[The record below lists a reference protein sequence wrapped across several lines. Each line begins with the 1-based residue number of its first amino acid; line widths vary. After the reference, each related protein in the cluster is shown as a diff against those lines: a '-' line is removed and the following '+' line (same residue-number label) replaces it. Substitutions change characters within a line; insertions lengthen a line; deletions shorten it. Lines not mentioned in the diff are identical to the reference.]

1 MHQNKLS
8 QNGSI
13 ATWLVVFF
21 MIGFW
26 VWFFKFAP
34 QDDLL
39 AKISGIYHGLFS
51 ESTTEGVKEKFPE
64 QFVLNAP
71 AESDECDSAPP
82 EHGAKFRLSSSSS
95 GSKLNARF
103 YVTNQHV
110 FPVLLTLIENES
122 SQAYGAIFLHPNQS
136 SQVSLPIGQYAISL
150 KIGEEWCNL
159 QKGFSDG
166 VDVSPSQVL
175 VMQANKVSNV
185 TLTAIGQGTED
196 VMVSLSHS
204 LGVVTLADGQQISG
218 TGSLILQRVVGG
230 HYAAEG
236 SINNVPVN
244 FLVDTG
250 ASEVSVSEAFA
261 KHAGIVE
268 CHSSKRITA
277 NGTVD
282 VCEAYAT
289 EVTIGQFKLKN
300 IKINYNKGLS
310 DDIFLL
316 GMNVIGLF
324 KMEQQGDVM
333 KLSLK

>member
-1 MHQNKLS
+1 MKNNES
-8 QNGSI
+8 GGIS
-13 ATWLVVFF
+13 TWLVIFL

-39 AKISGIYHGLFS
+39 AKVSSIFHDIFS
-51 ESTTEGVKEKFPE
+51 ESITEGAKEKFPE
-64 QFVLNAP
+64 KFVLNAP
-71 AESDECDSAPP
+71 ADSDECDTAPP
-82 EHGAKFRLSSSSS
+82 EHGAKFKLSSNSN

-110 FPVLLTLIENES
+110 FPVLLTLIESES
-122 SQAYGAIFLHPNQS
+122 SQAYGALFLHPNQS
-136 SQVSLPIGQYAISL
+136 IQVSLPIGQYAMSL
-150 KIGEEWCNL
+150 KIGDEWCNL
-159 QKGFSDG
+159 QTGFSEG
-166 VDVSPSQVL
+166 AEVTPNQV
-175 VMQANKVSNV
+175 VTIQENKVSNV
-185 TLTAIGQGTED
+185 TLTAIGRGAED

-244 FLVDTG
+244 FMVDTG
-250 ASEVSVSEAFA
+250 ATTVAVSENFA
-261 KHAGIVE
+261 RHAGITE
-268 CHSSKRITA
+268 CKRARFNTA
-277 NGTVD
+277 NGI
-282 VCEAYAT
+282 T
-289 EVTIGQFKLKN
+289 EVCIATAKELTIGQFKLN
-300 IKINYNKGLS
+300 NVEINYGKGMS
-310 DDIFLL
+310 DDLFLL

>member
-1 MHQNKLS
+1 MKNNES
-8 QNGSI
+8 GSI
-13 ATWLVVFF
+13 TTWLVIFL

-39 AKISGIYHGLFS
+39 AKISSIYHGLFS
-51 ESTTEGVKEKFPE
+51 ESISEGEKEKFPE
-64 QFVLNAP
+64 KFVLNAP
-71 AESDECDSAPP
+71 TESDECDTAPP
-82 EHGAKFRLSSSSS
+82 EHGSKFKLSSSSS
-95 GSKLNARF
+95 GSKLNSRF

-136 SQVSLPIGQYAISL
+136 SQVSVPIGQYAMSL

-159 QKGFSDG
+159 QTGFSQG
-166 VDVSPSQVL
+166 TEVMPSQV
-175 VMQANKVSNV
+175 VTMQANKVSNV

-230 HYAAEG
+230 HYAVEG
-236 SINNVPVN
+236 SINAMPVN
-244 FLVDTG
+244 FMVDTG
-250 ASEVSVSEAFA
+250 ATTVAVSENFA
-261 KHAGIVE
+261 KHAGITE
-268 CHSSKRITA
+268 CNKARFNTA
-277 NGTVD
+277 NGM
-282 VCEAYAT
+282 T
-289 EVTIGQFKLKN
+289 EVCIATAKELTIGQFKLN
-300 IKINYNKGLS
+300 NVEINYGKGMS
-310 DDIFLL
+310 DDLFLL

>member
-1 MHQNKLS
+1 M
-8 QNGSI
+8 
-13 ATWLVVFF
+13 
-21 MIGFW
+21 
-26 VWFFKFAP
+26 
-34 QDDLL
+34 
-39 AKISGIYHGLFS
+39 
-51 ESTTEGVKEKFPE
+51 
-64 QFVLNAP
+64 
-71 AESDECDSAPP
+71 
-82 EHGAKFRLSSSSS
+82 

-122 SQAYGAIFLHPNQS
+122 SQAYGALFLHPNQS
-136 SQVSLPIGQYAISL
+136 SQVSLPIGQYAMSL
-150 KIGEEWCNL
+150 KIGDKWCNL
-159 QKGFSDG
+159 QTGFSEG
-166 VDVSPSQVL
+166 TEVTPNQV
-175 VMQANKVSNV
+175 VTIQANNVSNV
-185 TLTAIGQGTED
+185 TLTAIGRGAAD

-230 HYAAEG
+230 QYTVEG
-236 SINNVPVN
+236 TINEKPVN

-250 ASEVSVSEAFA
+250 ASDVSVSEAFA

-268 CHSSKRITA
+268 CNSSRRITA

-289 EVTIGQFKLKN
+289 ELTIGQFKLKN
-300 IKINYNKGLS
+300 IKLTYNKGLS
-310 DDIFLL
+310 DDVFLL